1 MILKRINYFSEPN
14 EVDPQFRIFIAS
26 LHHSKQY
33 FVVKVQVN
41 VTSEIVSILDFMM

>member
-1 MILKRINYFSEPN
+1 MILKRINYFSQPN
-14 EVDPQFRIFIAS
+14 EVDPQFRVFSAS

-41 VTSEIVSILDFMM
+41 IASEIVSISDFMM